1 MRKSWI
7 AGAAL
12 ATMALAGCS
21 DSGDT
26 AAPTPETTVRA
37 APITSTT
44 SPVVAAPTTTLA
56 APTTTEPTAR
66 NQPAGS
72 VSEAT
77 WTGDWPF
84 TVPQG
89 VLMCGSPDRVTFSA
103 DGTMYAVNGSA
114 KSTGEF
120 EDLAAIWKDSDFPGV
135 KVDIGPM
142 IQQGLALC

>member
-1 MRKSWI
+1 M
-7 AGAAL
+7 
-12 ATMALAGCS
+12 TLAGCS

-44 SPVVAAPTTTLA
+44 APVAAPTTA
-56 APTTTEPTAR
+56 EPTAR

-72 VSEAT
+72 VSEST

-89 VLMCGSPDRVTFSA
+89 VLMCAAPDRVTFSA

-114 KSTGEF
+114 KSTGQF

>member
-1 MRKSWI
+1 MRTIWI
-7 AGAAL
+7 AGATLAL
-12 ATMALAGCS
+12 LAIAGCS

-44 SPVVAAPTTTLA
+44 PPVVAAPTTA
-56 APTTTEPTAR
+56 EPTAR
-66 NQPAGS
+66 NQPAGL
-72 VSEAT
+72 VSEST

-89 VLMCGSPDRVTFSA
+89 VLMCGAPDRVTFSA